1 MGTATWLLL
10 ALSLASLT
18 AWLWLALLRGM
29 FWHTDVRLTDPSGA
43 SGDGRK
49 WPSVAILV
57 PARNEAQILPE
68 TLPTLLDQDYP
79 GDLTIVVVDDDSED
93 GTADVARSLGAAAA
107 RGDILT
113 VVAGRPLPTGWGGK
127 LWALQTALEAVE
139 HSTCEFL
146 LLTDADI
153 AHPRDSVSR
162 LVDRAVSTGSDLV
175 SLMAR
180 LRTETASDR
189 LLLPAFVF
197 FFAKLYPFRWSNDT
211 GRATAAAAGG
221 CILLRREALDGAG
234 GLAPI
239 SDAVIDDC
247 SLAALVKRSGGRLWL
262 GLSEQVL
269 SVRTYG
275 SIGPVWDMVART
287 AYTQLRHSPIALAGT
302 VAGMALL
309 YATPP
314 LATAAAL
321 ALIAANATGSTA
333 VPLGIAVSAW
343 LLMAAT
349 FAPMLRL
356 YGVNLA
362 MAPALP
368 VAGALFT
375 LFTVASAARHFRGGA
390 GSWRGRRLTVPSRSG
405 S

>member
-1 MGTATWLLL
+1 MSVATAIWVLL

-29 FWHTDVRLTDPSGA
+29 FWRTDVRLPDPSGDD
-43 SGDGRK
+43 GDRRK
-49 WPSVAILV
+49 WPGVAALV
-57 PARNEAQILPE
+57 PARNEAQVLPE
-68 TLPTLLDQDYP
+68 TLPTLLAQDYP

-93 GTADVARSLGAAAA
+93 GTADVARGLGAAAA
-107 RGDILT
+107 RGDLLT
-113 VVAGRPLPTGWGGK
+113 VVAGRPLPPGWSGK

-139 HSTCEFL
+139 HSDCEFL

-153 AHPRDSVSR
+153 AHPPDSVSR
-162 LVDRAVSTGSDLV
+162 LADTAISTGSDLV

-180 LRTETASDR
+180 LRTETVSDR
-189 LLLPAFVF
+189 LLLPAFVY
-197 FFAKLYPFRWSNDT
+197 FFAKLYPFRWSNHT

-221 CILLRREALDGAG
+221 CILLRRTALENAG

-247 SLAALVKRSGGRLWL
+247 SLAALVKRSGSRIWL
-262 GLSEQVL
+262 GLSEQVY
-269 SVRTYG
+269 SVRPYG
-275 SIGPVWDMVART
+275 SIGPIWDMVART
-287 AYTQLRHSPIALAGT
+287 AYTQLRHSPVALAGT

-309 YATPP
+309 YAIPP

-321 ALIAANATGSTA
+321 YLIAAGGTA
-333 VPLGIAVSAW
+333 VPLGIAAGAW
-343 LLMAAT
+343 ALMAAT

-356 YGVNLA
+356 YGVNAA
-362 MAPALP
+362 MAPTLP

-375 LFTVASAARHFRGGA
+375 LFTVASAVRHVRGGA
-390 GSWRGRRLTVPSRSG
+390 GSWRGRKLAVPHRHG

>member
-1 MGTATWLLL
+1 MATVIWVLL

-29 FWHTDVRLTDPSGA
+29 FWRTDIRLPDPSGA
-43 SGDGRK
+43 DVDTRK
-49 WPSVAILV
+49 WPSVAVLV
-57 PARNEAQILPE
+57 PARNEAQVLPE
-68 TLPTLLDQDYP
+68 TLPTLLTQDYP
-79 GDLTIVVVDDDSED
+79 GDLTIVLVDDDSED
-93 GTADVARSLGAAAA
+93 GTADVARGLGAAAL
-107 RGDILT
+107 RGDLLT
-113 VVAGRPLPTGWGGK
+113 VVAGRPLPPGWSGK
-127 LWALQTALEAVE
+127 LWALQTALEAAE
-139 HSTCEFL
+139 HSACEFL

-153 AHPRDSVSR
+153 AHPQDSISR
-162 LVDRAVSTGSDLV
+162 LVDRAISTGSDLV

-180 LRTETASDR
+180 LRTETVSDR

-197 FFAKLYPFRWSNDT
+197 FFAKLYPFRWSNHT
-211 GRATAAAAGG
+211 ERTTAAAAGG
-221 CILLRREALDGAG
+221 CVLLRRTALEGAG

-247 SLAALVKRSGGRLWL
+247 SLASLIKRSGSRIWL
-262 GLSEQVL
+262 GLSQQVF
-269 SVRTYG
+269 SVRYYG

-302 VAGMALL
+302 MAGMALL

-321 ALIAANATGSTA
+321 SLIAASADGAAA
-333 VPLGIAVSAW
+333 VPLGIAACAW
-343 LLMAAT
+343 ALMAAT

-356 YGVNLA
+356 YGVNVA

-368 VAGALFT
+368 VAGALYT
-375 LFTVASAARHFRGGA
+375 LFTVASAVRHLRGGA
-390 GSWRGRRLTVPSRSG
+390 GSWRGRKLTVPHCPG

>member
-1 MGTATWLLL
+1 MSVATAIWVLL

-29 FWHTDVRLTDPSGA
+29 FWRTDVRLPEPSGA
-43 SGDGRK
+43 DGDGRK
-49 WPSVAILV
+49 WPSVAVLV
-57 PARNEAQILPE
+57 PARNEALVLPE
-68 TLPTLLDQDYP
+68 TLPTLLAQDYP
-79 GDLTIVVVDDDSED
+79 GDLTIVVVDDDSDD
-93 GTADVARSLGAAAA
+93 GTADVARGLGAAAA
-107 RGDILT
+107 RGNLLT
-113 VVAGRPLPTGWGGK
+113 VVAGRPLPPGWSGK

-139 HSTCEFL
+139 HSACEFL

-153 AHPRDSVSR
+153 AHPPDSVSR
-162 LVDRAVSTGSDLV
+162 LADAAISTGSDLV

-180 LRTETASDR
+180 LRTETVSDR
-189 LLLPAFVF
+189 LLLPAFVY
-197 FFAKLYPFRWSNDT
+197 FFAKLYPFRWSNHT

-221 CILLRREALDGAG
+221 CILLRRTALESAG

-247 SLAALVKRSGGRLWL
+247 SLAALIKRSGSRIWL
-262 GLSEQVL
+262 GLSGQVF
-269 SVRTYG
+269 SVRPYG

-287 AYTQLRHSPIALAGT
+287 AYTQLRHSPVALAGT
-302 VAGMALL
+302 VAAMALL
-309 YATPP
+309 YAIPP

-321 ALIAANATGSTA
+321 YLIAAGGTA
-333 VPLGIAVSAW
+333 VPLGFAAGAW
-343 LLMAAT
+343 ALMAAT

-356 YGVNLA
+356 YGVSPA

-368 VAGALFT
+368 VAGALYT
-375 LFTVASAARHFRGGA
+375 LFTVASAVRHMRGGA
-390 GSWRGRRLTVPSRSG
+390 GSWRGRKLTVPRRPG

>member
-1 MGTATWLLL
+1 MTTAASVLL

-29 FWHTDVRLTDPSGA
+29 FWRTDVRLPDPPGA
-43 SGDGRK
+43 GGDGRK
-49 WPSVAILV
+49 WPSVAVLV
-57 PARNEAQILPE
+57 PARNEAKVLPE
-68 TLPTLLDQDYP
+68 TLPTLLAQDYP
-79 GDLTIVVVDDDSED
+79 GHLTIVVVDDDSED
-93 GTADVARSLGAAAA
+93 GTADAARSLGAAAA
-107 RGDILT
+107 RGDLLT
-113 VVAGRPLPTGWGGK
+113 VVAGRPLPPGWGGK
-127 LWALQTALEAVE
+127 LWALQTALEAAE
-139 HSTCEFL
+139 HSACEFL

-153 AHPRDSVSR
+153 AHPPDSVTR
-162 LVDRAVSTGSDLV
+162 LVDRAISTGSDLV

-180 LRTETASDR
+180 LRTETVSDR

-197 FFAKLYPFRWSNDT
+197 FFAKLYPFRWSNHT

-221 CILLRREALDGAG
+221 CILLRRTALEGAG

-247 SLAALVKRSGGRLWL
+247 SLAASIKRSGGRIWL
-262 GLSEQVL
+262 GLSEQVV

-275 SIGPVWDMVART
+275 SIGPVRDMVART

-321 ALIAANATGSTA
+321 SLIASNAAGTA
-333 VPLGIAVSAW
+333 VPLGIAAGAW
-343 LLMAAT
+343 VLMAAM

-368 VAGALFT
+368 VAGALYT
-375 LFTVASAARHFRGGA
+375 LFTLASAVRHFRGGA
-390 GSWRGRRLTVPSRSG
+390 GTWRGRKLTVPHRSG
-405 S
+405 P